1 VTKGTTRPR
10 AADTATLSLADDAR
24 DPGGASR
31 RPHLFLVLESHRPH
45 ASPARFDLAGLDEIV
60 VGRGAAR
67 AITRSAGSTGARLVV
82 QIEDP
87 WMSSTHARLTRVLR
101 SWVLED
107 AGSKNGCL
115 VNGVATTRA
124 EIVDGDVL
132 ELGRTFFVFREA
144 IPCGSA
150 DPPVLDTAT
159 EAPPAPGLATLLPSL
174 GHAFARLALLAR
186 SPISVVLEGETGTGK
201 EVVAR
206 AIHAL
211 SGRGGEL
218 VAVNCG
224 ALPATL
230 VEAEL
235 FGHKKGAFSGATEDR
250 PGLIRSA
257 DRGTLLLDE
266 IGDLPL
272 ASQAAFLRVLQER
285 EVRPVG
291 GTRAAPVDFRL
302 IAATHRSLEEM
313 VAAGTFRADLH
324 ARIAGHTLELPP
336 LRERREDLGL
346 LLGALLRR
354 LSPDRASL
362 IHPRAVRALLRYPFP
377 GNVRELEKCLGTGL
391 VLAGTG
397 ALDLEHLPGAV
408 QRESTELEP
417 EAEDDARHARI
428 VALLREHDG
437 NIAAVARAMGKA
449 RMQVQRWLKRY
460 AIDAESFRPR

>member
-1 VTKGTTRPR
+1 MMPR
-10 AADTATLSLADDAR
+10 AADTATLSFADDAR
-24 DPGGASR
+24 DVGVVQR
-31 RPHLFLVLESHRPH
+31 RPHLFLVLESHRPL
-45 ASPARFDLAGLDEIV
+45 AGPARFDLAGLDEIV

-67 AITRSAGSTGARLVV
+67 AIVLQRGASGARLAV

-101 SWVLED
+101 GWVLED

-115 VNGVATTRA
+115 VNGVAATRA
-124 EIVDGDVL
+124 EIADGDVL
-132 ELGRTFFVFREA
+132 ELGRTFFLFREA
-144 IPCGSA
+144 VACGPA
-150 DPPVLDTAT
+150 DSPVLDTAA

-174 GHAFARLALLAR
+174 AHAFARLALLAP

-201 EVVAR
+201 EVISR

-211 SGRGGEL
+211 SGRAGDL
-218 VAVNCG
+218 VAVNSG

-235 FGHKKGAFSGATEDR
+235 FGHKKGAFSGATEER

-291 GTRAAPVDFRL
+291 GTRAAAVDFRL
-302 IAATHRSLEEM
+302 IAATHRSLEQM

-354 LSPDRASL
+354 LSPDRVSP
-362 IHPRAVRALLRYPFP
+362 IHPRAVRALLRYSFP

-391 VLAGTG
+391 VLAGTSP
-397 ALDLEHLPGAV
+397 LDLEHLPEAV
-408 QRESTELEP
+408 QRESAEP
-417 EAEDDARHARI
+417 EAEDEARHARI

-460 AIDAESFRPR
+460 AIDPESFRPR

>member
-24 DPGGASR
+24 DPGVVQR
-31 RPHLFLVLESHRPH
+31 RPHLFLVVESHRPLGP
-45 ASPARFDLAGLDEIV
+45 PARFDLSGLDEIV
-60 VGRGAAR
+60 VGRGATR
-67 AITRSAGSTGARLVV
+67 AITLHRDASSARLAV

-115 VNGVATTRA
+115 VNGVAATRA

-144 IPCGSA
+144 IPCGLA
-150 DPPVLDTAT
+150 DLPVLDTAA

-174 GHAFARLALLAR
+174 EQAFARLALLAR
-186 SPISVVLEGETGTGK
+186 SPVSLVLRGETGTGK
-201 EVVAR
+201 EVVSR
-206 AIHAL
+206 AIHQL
-211 SGRGGEL
+211 SGRAGEL

-272 ASQAAFLRVLQER
+272 ASQAALLRVLQER

-302 IAATHRSLEEM
+302 IAATHRSLEAM

-336 LRERREDLGL
+336 LRDRREDLGL

-354 LSPDRASL
+354 LSPDRAAP

-397 ALDLEHLPGAV
+397 ALDLEHLPEAV
-408 QRESTELEP
+408 QRAGADPEP
-417 EAEDDARHARI
+417 EEDDEARHARI

-460 AIDAESFRPR
+460 AIDPETFRPR